1 MGGRQA
7 WGQFA
12 VSLEAGPGGLRV
24 LPHRDIWGK
33 TVSRVTGVQLS
44 PWKNGVSF
52 SQTGVLQAEV
62 LSSVKKIMVLFGQ
75 AAFGAVLSNCPGGSC
90 LGYTRAL
97 SRWWVLFRAWEGR
110 EGSPVVGLGPKL
122 VVMRAGPASGP
133 PTPLQGPRR
142 QCGGAG
148 SGVPAGLVS
157 LCSDPATF
165 AGHCRLAAAAL
176 LLAWPPDRVRR
187 MALPPQGEAGAG
199 DSWHWR
205 ERGARVRWVGESGWR
220 PSGLR

>member
-1 MGGRQA
+1 M
-7 WGQFA
+7 
-12 VSLEAGPGGLRV
+12 
-24 LPHRDIWGK
+24 
-33 TVSRVTGVQLS
+33 
-44 PWKNGVSF
+44 
-52 SQTGVLQAEV
+52 LQAEV